1 VNTPATSPGSAL
13 AEVWPLSPMQEG
25 MLYHASIDEQ
35 ATDIHLIQQSQ
46 IIDGPLDAVR
56 FRRSWETLLNR
67 HAALR
72 ACFHRRKSGETVQL
86 IPRQVEL
93 PWAECDLSDLAEDDA
108 LAEATVL
115 AEKERARRFDLA
127 KAPLLRLMLIRLGP
141 ERHCLVTTSHH
152 VLMDGWSRAILESD
166 LLEIYEAGGVVSG
179 LPPAGSYRDHLA
191 WLGRQDK
198 EAARSAW
205 RAELS
210 GADGSALGAPEGPGS
225 APELPAREVFRHP
238 PEFTSA
244 LVQFARRHGL
254 TLNTLV
260 QGAWALVLARLAR
273 RTDVVFGATVAGRPA
288 ELPGVEECV
297 GLFINTV
304 PVRVRL
310 DGRQPVL
317 EMLAELQ
324 KRQSALISHQHLG
337 LPEIQKLGGA
347 SFDTI
352 VVFENYA
359 DPAAASHTPR
369 SLSLT
374 LRDFHQASPYV
385 ITLGVM
391 PGESLETE
399 VQYHPEVL
407 HARVAEEALHGL
419 TRVLERMIAE
429 PEAVV
434 GRLDVVSA
442 AGRALTVKRWNET
455 GDAVAAPSVVDLFRR
470 QVAKAPDATAMTAG
484 ERSWSFRELD
494 EWSGRLARALT
505 DRGVRRGD
513 RVAVML
519 ERSPEVLAAW
529 LGVWK
534 AGAAFVP
541 VDPGYPADR
550 VAFMLADSAVSAVLC
565 REETSGAVPAG
576 PELITVEAAVEGEAP
591 PVAIGPDDLAYV
603 MYTSGST
610 GTPKGVAVP
619 HGGVAALAGDPGW
632 EMGAGDA
639 VLMHAPHTFDASL
652 YDVWV
657 PLVSGARVMLAE
669 PGVVDA
675 ERLVAEVAGGLT
687 AVNFTA
693 GQFRALAQESP
704 ESFSGLRA
712 VSTGGDVVPLGAL
725 ERVRRACPRLRVW
738 HSYGPTE
745 TTLCATWTTIEP
757 GDRIGP
763 VLPIG
768 RPLPGRRL
776 YVLDVFLRP
785 LPPGVA
791 GDLYI
796 AGVGMAHGYQGSPAL
811 TGERF
816 VADPFASGERMY
828 RTGDVAYWTGEGELV
843 FAGRADNQVKIRG
856 YRVEPGE
863 IETVLAEQPGVDQAV
878 VLARDGRLI
887 GYVVSAAGVDPAR
900 LREQVARVLP
910 EYMVPAAV
918 MALDALP
925 VTANGKVDREAL
937 PDPDFSERVSGREP
951 RTAAERTLCDLFA
964 EVLGLERVGVD
975 DSFFELGGDSITSM
989 QLAARARRDG
999 LAFGAREVFEHRT
1012 PAGIAALVEPEDEPA
1027 AAPAD
1032 GVGEVAWTPA
1042 MRLLGDGVLAAG
1054 FAQWVVVGV
1063 PADLTEEVLV
1073 AGLAA
1078 VVDRHDTLRLRAEPA
1093 RLVVGAPGSVEVAG
1107 LVRRVR
1113 VGGASVDEAVRTAA
1127 RAAVARLEPEAGV
1140 VLQVVWV
1147 DAGPDRLGR
1156 LVMVAHHLAVDEE
1169 SWRVLVPDV
1178 RAACAAVA
1186 AGRDP
1191 ELGPVAV
1198 SFRHWAG
1205 LLGEWAVSAERV
1217 GELAEWQAVV
1227 GSGERRIGGRGPQ
1240 SGEVRSRS
1248 WVLSGARASVLVE
1261 RAPAVFFCGVREVV
1275 LAGLAGAVA
1284 RWRGGDVVLVD
1295 VAGRGRHPVDG
1306 WDVSRTV
1313 GWFTSVH
1320 PVRLE
1325 VAGIDW
1331 AGALAGGPAAGDLL
1345 KAVKEQSRAVPGDGL
1360 GYGLL
1365 RFLNGETGPAL
1376 AALPSPQIG
1385 FTYLGR
1391 HATGVR
1397 EWEPVGG
1404 VGGALGPGVGLP
1416 HVLEADAVVEE
1427 GPEGPRLRLVLSWPD
1442 GLLEENEV
1450 ERVGRGWLDMLS
1462 GLAGQADDPSAGGH
1476 TASDFDLLD
1485 LDQDEIE
1492 ELEAEFGDDR

>member
-1 VNTPATSPGSAL
+1 
-13 AEVWPLSPMQEG
+13 MQEG
-25 MLYHASIDEQ
+25 MLYHALIDEQ
-35 ATDIHLIQQSQ
+35 APDLHLIQQSQ
-46 IIDGPLDAVR
+46 IIDGPLDTVR

-86 IPRQVEL
+86 IPRQVEF

-108 LAEATVL
+108 LAEVIVI
-115 AEKERARRFDLA
+115 AEKERATRFDLA

-166 LLEIYEAGGVVSG
+166 LLDIYEAGGVVSG
-179 LPPAGSYRDHLA
+179 LGPAGSYRDYLA

-210 GADGSALGAPEGPGS
+210 GADGSALGTPEGPGK
-225 APELPAREVFRHP
+225 APELPAREVIRHS

-244 LVQFARRHGL
+244 LVRFARRHGL
-254 TLNTLV
+254 TLNTVV

-310 DGRQPVL
+310 DGGQPVL
-317 EMLAELQ
+317 EMLTELQ
-324 KRQSALISHQHLG
+324 QRQSALIAHQHLG

-359 DPAAASHTPR
+359 DPAVASNTPR

-374 LRDFHQASPYV
+374 LQDFHQASPYV

-391 PGESLETE
+391 PGASLETE
-399 VQYHPEVL
+399 VQYHPEML
-407 HARVAEEALHGL
+407 DARVAEEALHGL
-419 TRVLERMIAE
+419 VRVLERMVAE
-429 PEAVV
+429 PGAVV
-434 GRLDVVSA
+434 GRLDVVGEP
-442 AGRALTVKRWNET
+442 GRELTIKRWNET
-455 GDAVAAPSVVDLFRR
+455 GDAVGASSAVDLFRR
-470 QVAKAPDATAMTAG
+470 QVQRAPDATAMTAG
-484 ERSWSFRELD
+484 DRSWSFKELD

-519 ERSPEVLAAW
+519 ERSAEVLAAW

-541 VDPGYPADR
+541 VDPDYPADR
-550 VAFMLADSAVSAVLC
+550 VAFMLADSAVAAVMC

-576 PELITVEAAVEGEAP
+576 HERITVEDPVEGEVA

-610 GTPKGVAVP
+610 GTPKGVAIP

-657 PLVSGARVMLAE
+657 PLLSGARVMLAE

-675 ERLVAEVAGGLT
+675 ERLVAHVADGLT

-745 TTLCATWTTIEP
+745 TTLCAAWTTIEP
-757 GDRIGP
+757 GDQIGP

-796 AGVGMAHGYQGSPAL
+796 AGVGVARGYLGSPAL

-828 RTGDVAYWTGEGELV
+828 RTGDVAYWTDDGELV

-863 IETVLAEQPGVDQAV
+863 IETVLADQPGVDQAV

-887 GYVVSAAGVDPAR
+887 GYVVSGGEVDPVR

-910 EYMVPAAV
+910 DYMVPAAV
-918 MALDALP
+918 LALDALP
-925 VTANGKVDREAL
+925 VTANGKVDRDAL
-937 PDPDFSERVSGREP
+937 PDPDFSGRVSDREP
-951 RTAAERTLCDLFA
+951 VTAAERVLCGLFA

-975 DSFFELGGDSITSM
+975 DSFFEVGGDSITSM
-989 QLAARARRDG
+989 QLAVRARRDG
-999 LAFGAREVFEHRT
+999 MIFGAREVFEYRT
-1012 PAGIAALVEPEDEPA
+1012 PAGLAAIAGPRDESPA
-1027 AAPAD
+1027 GTAD

-1054 FAQWVVVGV
+1054 FAQWVVVGA
-1063 PADLTEEVLV
+1063 PADLTEEALV

-1078 VVDRHDTLRLRAEPA
+1078 VVDRHDMLRLRAEPA
-1093 RLVVGAPGSVEVAG
+1093 RLVVGAPGSVDVADV
-1107 LVRRVR
+1107 VRRVR
-1113 VGGASVDEAVRTAA
+1113 VGEGSVDEVVEAAV
-1127 RAAVARLEPEAGV
+1127 RAAVQRLEPEAGV
-1140 VLQVVWV
+1140 VVQVVWV
-1147 DAGPDRLGR
+1147 DAGPNRLGR
-1156 LVMVAHHLAVDEE
+1156 LVMAAHRLAVDEE
-1169 SWRVLVPDV
+1169 SWRVLLPDMRV
-1178 RAACAAVA
+1178 ACEAAA
-1186 AGRDP
+1186 AGRVP
-1191 ELGPVAV
+1191 MLEPVGV
-1198 SFRHWAG
+1198 SFRRWAG

-1217 GELAEWQAVV
+1217 EELAGWRAVV
-1227 GSGERRIGGRGPQ
+1227 GSGDRRIGVRGVRA
-1240 SGEVRSRS
+1240 GGVRSRS
-1248 WVLSGARASVLVE
+1248 WVVSGARASVLVG
-1261 RAPAVFFCGVREVV
+1261 RAPVVFFCGVHEVV
-1275 LAGLAGAVA
+1275 LAGLVGAVA

-1295 VAGRGRHPVDG
+1295 VQDHGRHPVGDL
-1306 WDVSRTV
+1306 DVSRTV

-1331 AGALAGGPAAGDLL
+1331 AGVLAGGSAAGELL

-1365 RFLNGETGPAL
+1365 RFLNGETGSEL

-1385 FTYLGR
+1385 FHFTGR
-1391 HATGVR
+1391 HVAGVR
-1397 EWEPVGG
+1397 EWEPVAG
-1404 VGGALGPGVGLP
+1404 VGGVSGPRVGLS
-1416 HVLEADAVVEE
+1416 HVVDAEAVVEDRPG
-1427 GPEGPRLRLVLSWPD
+1427 GPQLRLMVSWPD
-1442 GLLEENEV
+1442 GLLDDGQV
-1450 ERVGRGWLDMLS
+1450 ERLGRGWLDMLA
-1462 GLAGQADDPSAGGH
+1462 GLARQADDPSAGGH

-1485 LDQDEIE
+1485 LNQDEID
-1492 ELEAEFGDDR
+1492 ELEAEFSDDL